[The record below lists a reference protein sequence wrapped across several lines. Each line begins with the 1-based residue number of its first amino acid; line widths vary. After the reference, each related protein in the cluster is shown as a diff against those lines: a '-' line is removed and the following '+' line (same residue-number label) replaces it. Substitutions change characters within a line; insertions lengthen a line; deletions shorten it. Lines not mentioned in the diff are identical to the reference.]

1 MPENTKS
8 PEELAKQLENAEVTE
23 LDDESL
29 EDVAGGNGNCNNT
42 SCCQQQEDASH
53 D

>member
-1 MPENTKS
+1 MPENK

-29 EDVAGGNGNCNNT
+29 DEVAGGTNTNCGNT
-42 SCCQQQEDASH
+42 SCCKPELEPL
-53 D
+53 

>member
-1 MPENTKS
+1 MPEKSKS
-8 PEELAKQLENAEVTE
+8 PEELAKQLEHAEVTE

-42 SCCQQQEDASH
+42 SCCQPNLDQS
-53 D
+53 